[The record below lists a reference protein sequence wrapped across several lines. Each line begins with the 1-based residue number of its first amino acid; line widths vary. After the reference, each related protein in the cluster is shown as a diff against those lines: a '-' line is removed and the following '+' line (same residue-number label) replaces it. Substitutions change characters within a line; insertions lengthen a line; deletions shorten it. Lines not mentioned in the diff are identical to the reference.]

1 MKKLF
6 FSRVLAGGGLLAA
19 LTAGLVPVA
28 RGQADPIF
36 DPILGP
42 PVRIV
47 SPANHE
53 VFYAPVDI
61 PVLAYTRSEAVFTNV
76 EFYANGIDLGP
87 GVKLSTA
94 IGPVFPTL
102 ASPSVMG
109 PDVLGRLG
117 ALWGLVWSNPLPG
130 SFALTAVASGHEV
143 VEPLEPLLGLS
154 RTSAPVNITILPPV
168 NGTNLPDVVN
178 IVATDP
184 IAIAGTN
191 SSWVW
196 PGETAVVPSW
206 TNWPPLQ
213 WACFT
218 NWGPKAALFTVRRF
232 GDASSPLTVYYSIGG
247 TASNGVDYVALPGD
261 VTIPASGVVGLIPIV
276 PIDHGASQPVKT
288 VILTLTGP
296 PGLSPLDYI
305 IGVPFRAEALI
316 FYRWPRL
323 PLPLPLAVLPAA
335 DSVLPDGA
343 FHFNASGPDGAWVAI
358 QNSTD
363 LANWSSVGTNQ
374 VIQGSLDFID
384 PNAPA
389 NAAGFYRFV
398 PLNNASSP

>member
-1 MKKLF
+1 
-6 FSRVLAGGGLLAA
+6 
-19 LTAGLVPVA
+19 
-28 RGQADPIF
+28 
-36 DPILGP
+36 
-42 PVRIV
+42 
-47 SPANHE
+47 
-53 VFYAPVDI
+53 
-61 PVLAYTRSEAVFTNV
+61 
-76 EFYANGIDLGP
+76 
-87 GVKLSTA
+87 
-94 IGPVFPTL
+94 
-102 ASPSVMG
+102 
-109 PDVLGRLG
+109 
-117 ALWGLVWSNPLPG
+117 
-130 SFALTAVASGHEV
+130 
-143 VEPLEPLLGLS
+143 
-154 RTSAPVNITILPPV
+154 
-168 NGTNLPDVVN
+168 
-178 IVATDP
+178 
-184 IAIAGTN
+184 
-191 SSWVW
+191 
-196 PGETAVVPSW
+196 
-206 TNWPPLQ
+206 
-213 WACFT
+213 
-218 NWGPKAALFTVRRF
+218 
-232 GDASSPLTVYYSIGG
+232 
-247 TASNGVDYVALPGD
+247 
-261 VTIPASGVVGLIPIV
+261 VVGLIPIV